1 MNSPPASLVTLIPR
15 LRALLT
21 TGFMAAV
28 ATECDGSAL
37 LRNLA
42 HPVDADGAGDQG
54 NGKANS
60 KSAQDHLDTSA
71 GWIISQRLLAVRPT
85 LASDA
90 ELLCALLAQR
100 IEVRDAWL
108 VMAAARCREAGGMAA
123 QTAAQGH
130 NTAPLIQLVSGLGPA
145 AAWVEAALES
155 AQLTA
160 SPYAALERELLG
172 ASFGQA
178 AATPA
183 LVRILAVAAQL
194 AVFQD
199 ALPPLPR
206 VDTSGI
212 YAQQNW
218 IRGRLLA
225 LPFVLEAVMPDQ
237 KQDQKPAS
245 ASTKIAGQVLLQG
258 DIAPGLT
265 DDQTVVR
272 WVLAQPWALL
282 LAMLSFAQDAWR
294 AENRGGLLL
303 ELSAGQNA
311 FAPAEVA
318 VTVIG
323 TEGDEVR
330 CGTLADLLLGMLAR
344 LGVACFPQQPTAAE
358 LNAQLSPL
366 VGLLLK
372 HAVWRYQ
379 DGASSQLGQYHIH
392 PQFADQCYSLPASR
406 VFNRTGKLLWQAA
419 RLSAEALH
427 QEHKQVYQHRSVR
440 EPEAEY
446 VVQGE
451 PIA

>member
-1 MNSPPASLVTLIPR
+1 MASPPATLVAVIPR

-21 TGFMAAV
+21 TGYMAAV
-28 ATECDGSAL
+28 DYECDGSAL
-37 LRNLA
+37 LCNLA
-42 HPVDADGAGDQG
+42 HPVETEGAGDQG
-54 NGKANS
+54 NGKVAGGAVAGAG
-60 KSAQDHLDTSA
+60 AQNHQYPST
-71 GWIISQRLLAVRPT
+71 GWIISQRLLAVRPA

-90 ELLCALLAQR
+90 ELLCSLLAQQS
-100 IEVRDAWL
+100 EVRLAWL
-108 VMAAARCREAGGMAA
+108 VIAAARCKEAGEMA
-123 QTAAQGH
+123 TLSAAQG
-130 NTAPLIQLVSGLGPA
+130 NSPLVELVSGLGPA

-155 AQLTA
+155 GRLTA
-160 SPYAALERELLG
+160 SPYATLERELLG
-172 ASFGQA
+172 VSFEQA

-194 AVFQD
+194 AAFAD
-199 ALPPLPR
+199 ALPPLPK
-206 VDTSGI
+206 VDASGI
-212 YAQQNW
+212 DAQQNW
-218 IRGRLLA
+218 VLGRLLA
-225 LPFVLEAVMPDQ
+225 LPVVLDLAE
-237 KQDQKPAS
+237 QKPAID
-245 ASTKIAGQVLLQG
+245 AHVILQG
-258 DIAPGLT
+258 GLLPAIPEG
-265 DDQTVVR
+265 QTTMN

-282 LAMLSFAQDAWR
+282 LAMLVFAQDAWR

-303 ELSAGQNA
+303 ELPVGQNA

-344 LGVACFPQQPTAAE
+344 LGVACFPQQPSASE

-379 DGASSQLGQYHIH
+379 DGASSQLGQFQIH
-392 PQFADQCYSLPASR
+392 PQFSDQCYSLPASR

-419 RLSAEALH
+419 RLAAEALY
-427 QEHKQVYQHRSVR
+427 QDYKKVYQHRSVR
-440 EPEAEY
+440 EPEAAY

-451 PIA
+451 PTA